1 MKIPAVEFSPA
12 VAAKMSLPVVNDSGM
27 IPVEYR
33 CVVRLDP
40 VEEVTAG
47 GIIKPQMRAAMDQMA
62 ATEAVLLAVGG
73 NAFSDWADPVP
84 QVGDKVMINKYAG
97 QFREANPEDRDRLI
111 QDKDILAVLK

>member
-40 VEEVTAG
+40 VEEEAQLTSLAIHV
-47 GIIKPQMRAAMDQMA
+47 GIH
-62 ATEAVLLAVGG
+62 
-73 NAFSDWADPVP
+73 S
-84 QVGDKVMINKYAG
+84 
-97 QFREANPEDRDRLI
+97 
-111 QDKDILAVLK
+111 